1 MMILIRALGH
11 LSLQLRLL
19 EDAVDE
25 CATEAGLESLCIWVY
40 QTADWYRK
48 SIAAKMEALILA
60 ETLSGI
66 EELPIVLSRAR
77 SVNRSCR
84 GEFFRGNLWSA
95 ECGEDDCHGRYRA
108 SA

>member
-1 MMILIRALGH
+1 VTDDDLIRRAGH

-25 CATEAGLESLCIWVY
+25 CARSWGSSRCALGLP
-40 QTADWYRK
+40 TADWYRK

-77 SVNRSCR
+77 SVTALA
-84 GEFFRGNLWSA
+84 GENFSEAIMERRVW
-95 ECGEDDCHGRYRA
+95 RR
-108 SA
+108 